1 MYLRFLRALSMIQ
14 INSGSKIKNSF
25 TPTAMGGGGGGGRGQ
40 VRWGSNFWNKF
51 LMSSV
56 YFQYVYRYSVK
67 FQRFALKTK
76 DGVDYT

>member
-1 MYLRFLRALSMIQ
+1 MYLRFLRALSLIQ
-14 INSGSKIKNSF
+14 INSGMKIKNTF
-25 TPTAMGGGGGGGRGQ
+25 TPTAMVGGGQ
-40 VRWGSNFWNKF
+40 VRGGSNFWIKL

>member
-14 INSGSKIKNSF
+14 INSGSKIKNTF
-25 TPTAMGGGGGGGRGQ
+25 TPTAMGGGQ